1 MSTVRRQPT
10 ESDPAAAAR
19 GQARPALRLVPPPA
33 AETDD
38 DGARTR
44 RVFNSVEQSVGLFSL
59 LLFVGSAIA
68 LRESVLRDDNLL
80 FPAGCALFV
89 LSVLLPL
96 ATRSRS

>member
-1 MSTVRRQPT
+1 MSTVSRRPT
-10 ESDPAAAAR
+10 ETGTAAPVR
-19 GQARPALRLVPPPA
+19 EQARPALRLVPPPP

-38 DGARTR
+38 DGSRTR

-80 FPAGCALFV
+80 FPAGCALFL
-89 LSVLLPL
+89 LSVLLPI
-96 ATRSRS
+96 ATRSR